1 MQIFHFA
8 IPDWYWIKIII
19 KALRQD
25 RLSMPHQSLSTYAP
39 IATTFLIASASRQC
53 QAVTYPNKR
62 IRIITGFALGS
73 QAGNAARIH
82 DSKLGEEISQ
92 STALEPLSVKP
103 EYELWGNLI
112 NTINFTAQ

>member
-1 MQIFHFA
+1 
-8 IPDWYWIKIII
+8 
-19 KALRQD
+19 
-25 RLSMPHQSLSTYAP
+25 MPHQSLSTYAP

-73 QAGNAARIH
+73 KAVSPARIL
-82 DSKLGEEISQ
+82 DSKLGAEISQ

-103 EYELWGNLI
+103 EYELWGKLI
-112 NTINFTAQ
+112 NTINYTAQ